1 MEKIGS
7 LNSLDYMIFILYFS
21 ALIYMSW
28 RLSKGQAS
36 EADYFVGNRKMPW
49 WAIGVSTAA
58 TQTSAIGF
66 MSVPAFVA
74 MKQGGGMKILQGEF
88 ILPIAMIFIMVFF
101 IPFFRNL
108 KLISVYEYL
117 DKRFDSSVKYL
128 ISGVFLISRGL
139 ATAVGLYMTAIV
151 VSTIFKMPFW
161 VTIMSIGVITLIYDT
176 LGGIKAVIYSDVLQM
191 GILLIGVFL
200 IAGYSIY
207 DIGGLAC
214 FRDIV
219 ATNMAERL
227 QILDFKHHGLG
238 DGGEFS
244 FLPQII
250 GGFFLLS
257 SYYGCDQT
265 QTQRELSAVSLAATR
280 KSLIFNGFF
289 RFPLSLIYIF
299 IGLSI
304 GAYAVKHPEFTNIVN
319 SMGKVDY
326 MVPVFIMNIIP
337 HGFKALIFVAVL
349 AAAMSSLD
357 SAINSLSAASM
368 EDFIK
373 PLVLRKKKIKTQL
386 TTFLRWSRLST
397 VVWGGTVTL
406 LAFYVGNI
414 SSTVLE
420 SIGIIGSAFYGPIL
434 AAFLLGVCFK
444 KVTSKGAFIGII
456 SGVFFNLVL
465 HLWFKQIFWL
475 WWNCFGCLVS
485 IFIAILVSLFY
496 KQQNYEKIKKYII
509 WNTNLLKDER
519 AWVPTYLML
528 ISYSFFM
535 IFVSWLIPLL
545 FK

>member
-1 MEKIGS
+1 
-7 LNSLDYMIFILYFS
+7 
-21 ALIYMSW
+21 MSW
-28 RLSKGQAS
+28 RLGKGQQN
-36 EADYFVGNRKMPW
+36 EEDYFVGGRKMRW
-49 WAIGVSTAA
+49 WAIGISTAA

-74 MKQGGGMKILQGEF
+74 MRQGGGMKMLQGEF
-88 ILPIAMIFIMVFF
+88 ILPIAMIFVMIFL

-108 KLISVYEYL
+108 ELISVYEYL
-117 DKRFDSSVKYL
+117 EKRFNSSVRYL
-128 ISGVFLISRGL
+128 ISGVFLVSRGL

-151 VSTIFKMPFW
+151 VSAVFKMPLW
-161 VTIMSIGVITLIYDT
+161 ATIMVIGVITLIYDT

-191 GILLIGVFL
+191 GILLMGAFL

-207 DIGGLAC
+207 EIGGLAC

-219 ATNMAERL
+219 ATNMADRL

-257 SYYGCDQT
+257 SYYGCDQS
-265 QTQRELSAVSLAATR
+265 QTQRELSAATLAATR
-280 KSLIFNGFF
+280 KSLVFNGFF
-289 RFPLSLIYIF
+289 RFPLTLLYIL

-304 GAYAVKHPEFTNIVN
+304 GAYAVEHSQFVSAVN

-326 MVPVFIMNIIP
+326 MVPVFIMNVIP

-373 PLVLRKKKIKTQL
+373 PLVLRKKKIKT
-386 TTFLRWSRLST
+386 TFLRWSRLST
-397 VVWGGTVTL
+397 VVWGGIVTL

-414 SSTVLE
+414 SGTVLE

-444 KVTSKGAFIGII
+444 KVSSKGAFIGII
-456 SGVFFNLVL
+456 AGVFFNLVL

-485 IFIAILVSLFY
+485 IFVAILVSLFY

-509 WNTNLLKDER
+509 WNTNLLKNER

-528 ISYSFFM
+528 IGYFFFM
-535 IFVSWLIPLL
+535 IFVSWLIPTL
-545 FK
+545 F